1 MSQAAP
7 PRVSLILLSRGR
19 PALLARCLT
28 AVAQMDHPAF
38 EVIVV
43 ADPAG
48 LAVARSYPVRTV
60 AFGEANISAARNLG
74 IAAAAGDIVAFTDD
88 DAVPEPL
95 WLWHLTR
102 PFSDPA
108 VFAAGGHVLGWNG
121 LSFEWT
127 GGLVDRALNETRW
140 PQGTG
145 GTTVHANRPGQAVEV
160 KGVNCAYRRDR
171 VLQLGGF
178 DPQLRYYLDET
189 ELNLRLANLH
199 GLTAIVPDARV
210 HHMKAES
217 DQRHADRV
225 PKTLYDI
232 GYSTAI
238 TLGRHDHGATEPRQQ
253 RRQEQVTKLETYLR
267 ARRMTDAQA
276 QALLLSYDQGFAA
289 GAAVG
294 PALIGPM
301 KSQAGAFLPFPA
313 QTRPLSILS
322 GRSWQRRALVAKAR
336 TLAEQGHIVRV
347 FAFSPTAL
355 YHQRRFEGG
364 VWVQRGGLFGKSL
377 RTDPV
382 FRWWRFSRRLSR
394 ESALFLSGFRKT

>member
-7 PRVSLILLSRGR
+7 PTVSLIILSRGR

-48 LAVARSYPVRTV
+48 LLVARSHPVRTV
-60 AFGEANISAARNLG
+60 AFDEANISAARNLG

-95 WLWHLTR
+95 WLSHLTR

-108 VFAAGGHVLGWNG
+108 VLAAGGHVLGWNG

-127 GGLVDRALNETRW
+127 GGLVDKALNETPW
-140 PQGTG
+140 PQGIE
-145 GTTVHANRPGQAVEV
+145 GTTLHANRAGLAVEV

-171 VLQLGGF
+171 LLQLGGF

-189 ELNLRLANLH
+189 ELNLRLASLQ

-217 DQRHADRV
+217 DQRDADRV
-225 PKTLYDI
+225 PKTLYDR

-238 TLGRHDHGATEPRQQ
+238 TLGRHNQGATEPREQ
-253 RRQEQVTKLETYLR
+253 RRQEQSTMLESYLR
-267 ARRMTDAQA
+267 ARRLTDAQA

-289 GAAVG
+289 GEAVG
-294 PALIGPM
+294 PAPIGPM
-301 KSQAGAFLPFPA
+301 KSQARAFLPFPA
-313 QTRPLSILS
+313 GPRPLSVLS
-322 GRSWQRRALVAKAR
+322 GRSWQRRTLVAKAR
-336 TLAEQGHIVRV
+336 TLAEKGHIVRL
-347 FAFSPTAL
+347 FTFSPTAL
-355 YHQRRFEGG
+355 YHQRRFEEG

-382 FRWWRFSRRLSR
+382 FRWWRFARRLSR